1 MADRSVDRRQF
12 LPSATLG
19 VGTAAGG
26 VAGEATPAEV
36 QPGAP
41 APSVIASTA
50 RSGPITRRWTEQ
62 RWLLDNTIRSVGMD
76 WDQPRSIYL
85 SAPCGPE
92 ASAGF
97 AGLRQ
102 RITKLADASPAF
114 EAVARPAARP
124 RRRLPSMSRTS

>member
-1 MADRSVDRRQF
+1 M
-12 LPSATLG
+12 
-19 VGTAAGG
+19 
-26 VAGEATPAEV
+26 AGEATPSEI
-36 QPGAP
+36 QPAAP
-41 APSVIASTA
+41 APSVAADKASG
-50 RSGPITRRWTEQ
+50 GPITRRWIEQ